1 MMLEN
6 YRPKI
11 VDKETFIKYYSN
23 NTLRKFI
30 DDMEK
35 ICETFKGLNASK
47 NISNMLKP
55 RTLSAY
61 SQCIAQK
68 GAAYMLDLPIGKKA
82 KSILTKA
89 AGDLVQRKESEESY
103 KNTILVLEDLV
114 NGYREL
120 FNEAREKIILSKL
133 FKENSL
139 Y

>member
-1 MMLEN
+1 MLES
-6 YRPKI
+6 YHPKI
-11 VDKETFIKYYSN
+11 IDKKTFVEYYSKN
-23 NTLRKFI
+23 GLDAFI
-30 DDMEK
+30 DDMGRVCGVSKSLHSLEDK
-35 ICETFKGLNASK
+35 SNGLKPKGLAIYK
-47 NISNMLKP
+47 DL
-55 RTLSAY
+55 
-61 SQCIAQK
+61 AQK
-68 GAAYMLDLPIGKKA
+68 GAVYMLNLPIGKKA